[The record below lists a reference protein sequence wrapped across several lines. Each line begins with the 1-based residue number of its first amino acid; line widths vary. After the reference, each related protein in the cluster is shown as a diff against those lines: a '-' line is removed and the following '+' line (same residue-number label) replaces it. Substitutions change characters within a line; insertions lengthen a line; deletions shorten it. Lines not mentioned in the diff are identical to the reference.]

1 MLKKHFI
8 CTHTFHSDETRKK
21 YFEQSKG
28 VSVKDWFAN
37 TKNEKVKCLQTW
49 LGDEDFWFCHWE
61 AESEDDLHEFLE
73 ESASNDLIVTL
84 AQEMKYFASL
94 YHGDQNTLMY
104 DE

>member
-1 MLKKHFI
+1 MPKKHFI

-28 VSVKDWFAN
+28 VSVKDWFEN